1 MAARELDAWADEWG
15 RGQADNSIRAATAL
29 RVVADRLEGEEE
41 RALNHRRFCDLQTR
55 HGQEIYDRTGGM
67 LELLARLDADIP
79 ATPPAHPGPD
89 TDERT
94 EMSDEAD
101 VLDRHDIE
109 AYVRDAIDDVLQYD
123 EDTYSRHI
131 EPAVKKAAERICR
144 IRSLPS
150 PSPGG
155 DPGVLVEALE
165 RFKGRCA
172 VVDYWIVHEDE
183 DETPRPQP
191 CGKCDLCLVN
201 AALESWR
208 RSPERT
214 ARLRDDEH
222 ARQLL
227 WSLLSLSAEQPV
239 VKIQQLI
246 ADTLD
251 AIQARLE
258 ADRRNRP

>member
-1 MAARELDAWADEWG
+1 MSD
-15 RGQADNSIRAATAL
+15 
-29 RVVADRLEGEEE
+29 
-41 RALNHRRFCDLQTR
+41 
-55 HGQEIYDRTGGM
+55 
-67 LELLARLDADIP
+67 DAD
-79 ATPPAHPGPD
+79 A
-89 TDERT
+89 
-94 EMSDEAD
+94 
-101 VLDRHDIE
+101 LDRHDVE

-208 RSPERT
+208 RSSPERT
-214 ARLRDDEH
+214 AARTAKEVAVDIARIVAAYVPSTAFMENSECMDRLT
-222 ARQLL
+222 A
-227 WSLLSLSAEQPV
+227 A
-239 VKIQQLI
+239 
-246 ADTLD
+246 
-251 AIQARLE
+251 LE